1 VSVTSVM
8 NMCPGAWVI
17 AKGGRDAISAVWVVT
32 PQAQNTGT
40 SPGAAID
47 GVTDVWMVEVGD
59 AERGRI
65 PRVDWSAVG
74 GWHASAHLYH
84 GVDLAGGDRALETT
98 SRPWRRPAGRH
109 SQLVTYMATLR
120 PCSTCRSGTPAS
132 TSAVSKVKLQPM
144 RKATMSSRHRSATSV
159 GSPTSW
165 PCSQTL

>member
-109 SQLVTYMATLR
+109 SQLVTYMATLLFPDPVAR
-120 PCSTCRSGTPAS
+120 QISAQVRGRREDCR
-132 TSAVSKVKLQPM
+132 
-144 RKATMSSRHRSATSV
+144 R
-159 GSPTSW
+159 
-165 PCSQTL
+165 